1 MEIRLLATTIP
12 TLEFPGVSYPG
23 RRKIAE
29 IFAELKRQTKAYAD
43 YVVSTKN
50 MSLQRDDNHGIVL
63 AFSIDGTVHQL
74 PMSHRAW
81 LQLAQWMGLR
91 TDSRLYKRLKYGYE
105 TPKATRSDRFWD
117 TWLRLVNDHFH
128 IISSRRLIRTLARPD
143 GAWYVRAL
151 MSSSYRI
158 IPNDQLFLHA
168 ADKIQEV
175 GAEVWDARLSED
187 RFYLYC
193 VAPGISA
200 QLRSDRPFKDSAWK
214 GDAGDAV
221 NAALMLANSET
232 GQGGC
237 DVKPGIVTK
246 ITGAYMVGQTTLSL
260 RHLGA
265 RHETDALLSESTIR
279 KESELVFAQI
289 KDFIDA
295 SFNADKFQL
304 FVDKLQDA
312 TQDELDDPMQAAQ
325 ALRVVYDLSEAREK
339 EITKWLLRSGDNSRL
354 GLARAVCHEA
364 CTNDKLNA
372 DEAAMLEQLGGEIV
386 EQHTALSLARA
397 YEAKSKRRATK
408 AAVAA
413 TAVERE
419 LAAAMTD
426 DLDM

>member
-1 MEIRLLATTIP
+1 VATTIP

-23 RRKIAE
+23 RRKVTE
-29 IFAELKRQTKAYAD
+29 IFNELKRQTKAYAD

-50 MSLQRDDNHGIVL
+50 MAVQRHDAYGLVL
-63 AFSIDGTVHQL
+63 AFSVDGHIRQL

-81 LQLAQWMGLR
+81 LQLAQWLGLR
-91 TDSRLYKRLKYGYE
+91 TDSRLYKRLRYGYE
-105 TPKATRSDRFWD
+105 KPKATKSDRFWD
-117 TWLRLVNDHFH
+117 SWLRLINDHFQ
-128 IISSRRLIRTLARPD
+128 IVSSRRLIRTLARPD
-143 GAWYVRAL
+143 GAWYVRAI
-151 MSSSYRI
+151 MSNSYRI

-168 ADKIQEV
+168 ADKIQEA

-200 QLRSDRPFKDSAWK
+200 QIRSDRPFKDSAWK

-237 DVKPGIVTK
+237 DVKPGIVTAV
-246 ITGAYMVGQTTLSL
+246 TGAYMVGQTTLSL

-265 RHETDALLSESTIR
+265 RHDTDSLLSEATIH
-279 KESELVFAQI
+279 KENELVFAQI

-295 SFNADKFQL
+295 AFNEDRFQL
-304 FVDKLQDA
+304 FVDKMQDA

-325 ALRVVYDLSEAREK
+325 ALRIVYDMSEAREK

-364 CTNDKLNA
+364 QSNDRLNA
-372 DEAAMLEQLGGEIV
+372 DEAALLEQLGGELV
-386 EQHTALSLARA
+386 EKQTALSLARA

-408 AAVAA
+408 AAGAA
-413 TAVERE
+413 VAVERE
-419 LAAAMTD
+419 LAAAMAD
-426 DLDM
+426 DIDM